1 MAKKIANGF
10 LVFIL
15 LLTTTGV
22 TFHYHYCGDTLMSF
36 SMFHT
41 PKPCCEHPDNCCHNK
56 ETTFQL
62 KKDYVFSVDQPDL
75 TVAGIDLPLSTSLI
89 EDIQPVKVDLK
100 KLPEE
105 SPPPKVN
112 LRLAKLQRLLI

>member
-1 MAKKIANGF
+1 MVKKLANSV

-22 TFHYHYCGDTLMSF
+22 TFHYHYCGNTLMAF
-36 SMFHT
+36 SVLHT
-41 PKPCCEHPDNCCHNK
+41 PKACCEHPENCCHDQA
-56 ETTFQL
+56 TTFQL
-62 KKDYVFSVDQPDL
+62 KNDYVFSVDQPDL
-75 TVAGIDLPLSTSLI
+75 SVTIIDVPLVTCLI
-89 EDIQPVKVDLK
+89 DHIQPIKVDQK